1 MCDIFDL
8 DTDLEEE
15 STLKSMIPGLAVLNL
30 GYTLNSETYLE
41 YEFYRTITMKRNR
54 K

>member
-15 STLKSMIPGLAVLNL
+15 STLKSTIPGLVVFIR
-30 GYTLNSETYLE
+30 GDSLNSETYLE
-41 YEFYRTITMKRNR
+41 
-54 K
+54 